1 MTSRTPATAAM
12 RVEQDSPADEL
23 APAAEKQSIWKRE
36 LSFGRKAE
44 NGNAFAEPAVDA
56 EPESV
61 ATGVPAGLEH
71 HDGDFEPSADDSI
84 AQAEFEP
91 TAEPVGWWPQSPSAA
106 AAGPSDEGDA
116 PSTDVEYPT
125 FSSWRP
131 AESSH
136 VDNED
141 DVESDG
147 WQSAQAELAAD
158 EGPVDE
164 YEAEADEIAEASE
177 TPERDSFWKRERS
190 FGRRKS
196 EEEPQTDEVEVELSW
211 WSRGSDDDQV
221 AADDRAA
228 HADHGGAE
236 VEQDSPADELAPAAE
251 KQSIWKRELSFGRKA
266 ENENAFAESAVDAEP
281 TLEPVSFEHHDG
293 DSELN
298 ANDSIAQAAVEATA
312 EPVGG
317 WTQSP
322 GAAAA
327 RPSEENEAPSSDIE
341 LPTLSWQPA
350 EVRTSILRTTSSPT
364 GRNPRRQM

>member
-1 MTSRTPATAAM
+1 MSFPIYRHDKSWDAWVGVANDDDARWSTAKRPSIWKRLRSDDRRATHPDLETIDAVAMTS
-12 RVEQDSPADEL
+12 EPADETADASETPERDSFWKRERSFGRRKSGDEPQNDEVEPEL
-23 APAAEKQSIWKRE
+23 SWWTRRSDEDQVTAEDDVAHAGHSDDEGRTGLVRGRAAPAAEKQSIWKRE
-36 LSFGRKAE
+36 LSFGAASRRTGTPLPSPRSTPSQ
-44 NGNAFAEPAVDA
+44 NLWRPACR
-56 EPESV
+56 
-61 ATGVPAGLEH
+61 PAR
-71 HDGDFEPSADDSI
+71 STTTVTSNRARTTAI
-84 AQAEFEP
+84 AQAELEP

-228 HADHGGAE
+228 HADH
-236 VEQDSPADELAPAAE
+236 
-251 KQSIWKRELSFGRKA
+251 
-266 ENENAFAESAVDAEP
+266 
-281 TLEPVSFEHHDG
+281 
-293 DSELN
+293 
-298 ANDSIAQAAVEATA
+298 
-312 EPVGG
+312 
-317 WTQSP
+317 
-322 GAAAA
+322 A
-327 RPSEENEAPSSDIE
+327 R
-341 LPTLSWQPA
+341 
-350 EVRTSILRTTSSPT
+350 
-364 GRNPRRQM
+364 RRD